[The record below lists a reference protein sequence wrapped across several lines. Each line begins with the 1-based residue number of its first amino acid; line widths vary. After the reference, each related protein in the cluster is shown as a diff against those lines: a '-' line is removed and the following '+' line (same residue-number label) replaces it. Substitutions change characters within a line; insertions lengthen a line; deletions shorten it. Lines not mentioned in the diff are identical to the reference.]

1 MTNKSQ
7 HKTQKPR
14 VKKYTPQQV
23 DFALR
28 YFLPSSPTF
37 GNALQSALKAGF
49 SESYARN
56 ITAESNRSLDWFDK
70 IIQEITG
77 KPEDKANLVAK
88 AKKVL
93 SRSLD
98 SPDDKLAQDTAKF
111 IAKTDPEFSE
121 KQDITS
127 GGEKIDIPVALVE
140 FADGKSKR
148 KTSS

>member
-1 MTNKSQ
+1 MRSNNA
-7 HKTQKPR
+7 
-14 VKKYTPQQV
+14 KKYTPRQI

-28 YFLPSSPTF
+28 YYLPTSPTF

-49 SESYARN
+49 SKNYAKN
-56 ITAESNRSLDWFDK
+56 ITCDSQETTWVEK
-70 IIQEITG
+70 ILVDILG

-127 GGEKIDIPVALVE
+127 GGERIDIPVALVE

>member
-1 MTNKSQ
+1 MRSNNA
-7 HKTQKPR
+7 
-14 VKKYTPQQV
+14 KKYTPRQI

-28 YFLPSSPTF
+28 YYLPTSPTF

-49 SESYARN
+49 SKNYAKN
-56 ITAESNRSLDWFDK
+56 ITCDSQETTWVEK
-70 IIQEITG
+70 ILVDILG

-98 SPDDKLAQDTAKF
+98 SSDDKLAQDTAKF

-127 GGEKIDIPVALVE
+127 GGERIDIPVALVE
-140 FADGKSKR
+140 FTDGKSKR
-148 KTSS
+148 KASN

>member
-1 MTNKSQ
+1 MAKKKQTSS
-7 HKTQKPR
+7 KPR
-14 VKKYTPQQV
+14 AKKYTPQQI

-28 YFLPSSPTF
+28 YYLPTSPTF

-49 SESYARN
+49 SKSYAKT
-56 ITAESNRSLDWFDK
+56 ITSEGQNTTWLEK
-70 IIQEITG
+70 IISEILG
-77 KPEDKANLVAK
+77 KPEDKANLIAK

-93 SRSLD
+93 NKSLD

-111 IAKTDPEFSE
+111 IANTDPEFSK

-140 FADGKSKR
+140 FVDGKGKR
-148 KTSS
+148 KNTD